1 VEGAQALVSFF
12 SEEFRRDP
20 YPTYAMLRGA
30 SPVLHEP
37 QSGAWLVLDY
47 DGVKRTLHDQ
57 DAFASAV
64 SPEGGPT
71 SRWLIFMD
79 PPRHGRLR
87 ALVAKAFTP
96 RVVEALE
103 PRVRTLSS
111 ELIDAVIARGS
122 MDLVADYAAP
132 LPMLVIAEMLGVPVA
147 DRPRFLRW
155 TDAMLGLAQSVSGED
170 GAPGPAFAAATSEM
184 ADYVGA
190 LIGTRRTAPTT
201 DLLSGLVHATVDGER
216 LTDDE
221 ILGFFQVLLVA
232 GSETT
237 TNLIDNAVIDLL
249 DHPAELARL
258 RAAPALV
265 PSAIE
270 EVLRHR
276 SPGQA
281 MFRRARRD
289 VVLHDRTIPAGSLVL
304 AMIGAANR
312 DPARFAEPDRFD
324 VGRDPNPHLAFG
336 QGAHF
341 CLGAPLSRLEGRIA
355 LGHLL
360 ERLQDIGRASDAPW
374 EPRRAFH
381 VHGPSHLPIR
391 FRPGRRA

>member
-1 VEGAQALVSFF
+1 VSFF
-12 SEEFRRDP
+12 SDDFRRDP
-20 YPTYAMLRGA
+20 YPTYAMLRAG
-30 SPVLHEP
+30 SPLLHEP
-37 QSGAWLVLDY
+37 QSGAWLVFDY

-57 DAFASAV
+57 EAFASAV
-64 SPEGGPT
+64 SPDGGPT

-87 ALVAKAFTP
+87 ALVVKAFTP

-103 PRVRTLSS
+103 PRIRALSRELLDRTI
-111 ELIDAVIARGS
+111 ERGA

-132 LPMLVIAEMLGVPVA
+132 LPMMVIAEMLGVPIE
-147 DRPRFLRW
+147 DRPRFLGW
-155 TDAMLGLAQSVSGED
+155 TEVMLGLAQTVSGED
-170 GAPGPAFAAATSEM
+170 AERAGQAFAAATSEM
-184 ADYVGA
+184 RAYVGA
-190 LIGTRRTAPTT
+190 LVDARRTQPAN

-216 LTDDE
+216 LTEDE

-237 TNLIDNAVIDLL
+237 TNLIDNAVLDLL

-289 VVLHDRTIPAGSLVL
+289 VALHGQTIPAGSLVL

-312 DPARFAEPDRFD
+312 DPAAFAEPDRFD

-336 QGAHF
+336 HGAHF

-355 LGHLL
+355 LADLV
-360 ERLQDIGRASDAPW
+360 ERLHDVALASDEPW
-374 EPRRAFH
+374 PPRRAFH
-381 VHGPSHLPIR
+381 VHGPTRLPIR
-391 FRPGRRA
+391 FRPGRRDS